1 MKTPFSLALGSAL
14 CLLLSSCVTDSVN
27 PLSSPDLSQADQ
39 RLVGDWRGGTDSDRN
54 ICRFSITTAPW
65 MHVVI
70 TPEQTDAG
78 NRPSMIDRKPEEYDF
93 FSTVIGKDTFLNVVM
108 VGKNDKNRTVKTYVF
123 LRYKFLSD
131 HILNMWMMSQD
142 LPAAAIRA
150 GKLKGLVKQN
160 GLTLAQPAR
169 PDVDVALQDTGANIV
184 KFIQNS
190 NLDELFNNKMNG
202 FYRVKASGKQT
213 P

>member
-1 MKTPFSLALGSAL
+1 
-14 CLLLSSCVTDSVN
+14 
-27 PLSSPDLSQADQ
+27 
-39 RLVGDWRGGTDSDRN
+39 
-54 ICRFSITTAPW
+54 
-65 MHVVI
+65 
-70 TPEQTDAG
+70 
-78 NRPSMIDRKPEEYDF
+78 
-93 FSTVIGKDTFLNVVM
+93 
-108 VGKNDKNRTVKTYVF
+108 
-123 LRYKFLSD
+123 
-131 HILNMWMMSQD
+131 MWMMSQD